1 LKQRASNRKW
11 FAFDA
16 LNIATIN
23 DQVSSEPLNVA
34 LRKCWLEAVLQLRF
48 VGLSGATLCT
58 WRYVCQSRFSP
69 VSGCTVKRTTDV
81 TALHCPRH
89 AALRCSIASLTID
102 ASTALRSYCGRK
114 TLRASKVLVLDLY
127 AELTCFPS
135 PISQD

>member
-1 LKQRASNRKW
+1 
-11 FAFDA
+11 
-16 LNIATIN
+16 
-23 DQVSSEPLNVA
+23 
-34 LRKCWLEAVLQLRF
+34 LQLRL
-48 VGLSGATLCT
+48 VGRSGATLCT
-58 WRYVCQSRFSP
+58 WRYICHSRF
-69 VSGCTVKRTTDV
+69 VSCVRFYCKATTDV

-102 ASTALRSYCGRK
+102 ASTALCSYCGRK